1 MKKGVT
7 MSVVLIAV
15 VIMLILITSA
25 AVVGSSSISTANYED
40 FKSIVNRLSNNVNEY
55 YLKNAELPIKNEVI
69 AADSLEDS
77 FKKELEKKGDLNKK
91 LFVIDMAK
99 INDATIVIGRG
110 ATSSEDIFLVA
121 EESQNIYYLKGH
133 EYKKNRYYGV

>member
-25 AVVGSSSISTANYED
+25 TVVGTSSISTANYED
-40 FKSIVNRLSNNVNEY
+40 FKSVISRLSDDVNEY
-55 YLKNAELPIKNEVI
+55 YIRNGELPVKNEVI
-69 AADSLEDS
+69 ATNSLSKS
-77 FKKELEKKGDLNKK
+77 FQSELEKKGDLNKK
-91 LFVIDMAK
+91 LFVVDMTK
-99 INDATIVIGRG
+99 INDATITIGRG
-110 ATSSEDIFLVA
+110 DSLSEDIFLVS

-133 EYKKNRYYGV
+133 EYKKVRYYGV